1 MCKTYVAKVMFHL
14 GQCFSISIKYSAD
27 IVTSRKITLCGLTSM
42 FYRSLEVCNKLSQ
55 VSGSASQTSL

>member
-42 FYRSLEVCNKLSQ
+42 FYRFINCTKNSLDR
-55 VSGSASQTSL
+55 